1 MLQLDRYILR
11 QIAMAFVFFTF
22 ILAGVIWLSQAV
34 RLIDL
39 VLSSGQSLIRL
50 FEFSLLVLPRV
61 LSMVVP
67 LAGFAAVLYVV
78 NKLYSEAE
86 LVVMMMSG
94 QGPYA
99 LARPVAAFAALVGLT
114 TLLMTNIL
122 APWGELK
129 LDRDRQALTTEL
141 ANALIREGRFLHP
154 VDGLTIFIRRAGDNG
169 RMEGVFLHD
178 ERDPERP
185 VTYTAEQALLL
196 RDGDVARLIMSRG
209 AALSYS
215 PENRLLGRV
224 QFDDFTYDLSDL
236 IADVPETPQ
245 RAGALWTWQL
255 IAPDAEV
262 RALRRF
268 NRGYFLAAGHERIVF
283 GVHAFLLPI
292 LGLAVMLTGGYR
304 RRGFGKRILAAVAA
318 GVALIVAGMGAK
330 SMVIGAPAA
339 WPVSYAPAAAATL
352 LSLVLFRSASRP
364 RRLATAAAATTA

>member
-1 MLQLDRYILR
+1 MQQLDRYILR
-11 QIAMAFVFFTF
+11 QIAVAFVFFTF

-39 VLSSGQSLIRL
+39 VLSSGQSLVRL

-67 LAGFAAVLYVV
+67 LAGFAAVLFVV

-99 LARPVAAFAALVGLT
+99 LARPIAVFAAALGLS

-141 ANALIREGRFLHP
+141 ASALIREGRFLHP
-154 VDGLTIFIRRAGDNG
+154 VDGLTVFIRRAGDNG
-169 RMEGVFLHD
+169 RMEGVFLQD
-178 ERDPERP
+178 ERDPDRA

-196 RDGDVARLIMSRG
+196 RDGDVARLIMSNG
-209 AALSYS
+209 AALTYS
-215 PENRLLGRV
+215 ADNKMLGRV
-224 QFDDFTYDLSDL
+224 QFEDFTYDLSDL
-236 IADVPETPQ
+236 IAEVPDTPQ
-245 RAGALWTWQL
+245 RAGAMWTWQL
-255 IAPDAEV
+255 ISPSEEI
-262 RALRRF
+262 RALSRF

-283 GVHAFLLPI
+283 GIHAFLLPI
-292 LGLAVMLTGGYR
+292 LGLGVMLTGGYQ

-318 GVALIVAGMGAK
+318 GITLIVAGMGTK
-330 SMVIGAPAA
+330 SVVIGTPSAWALSYVPAA
-339 WPVSYAPAAAATL
+339 VAAAVSFWL
-352 LSLVLFRSASRP
+352 YHSAWRP
-364 RRLATAAAATTA
+364 RRHVVTA